1 MKTLQDLFLQNGK
14 SFENRKALQIF
25 RDGAYQSYT
34 YGQYLD
40 YALKLGSFL
49 RGLGYEKGEKVGI
62 LGNNTPEWAMVYAA
76 CMLQGFIA
84 VPIDRLLGIREIV
97 HIINDSDMR
106 GIFAEGKFYE
116 DAAGAKKE
124 MPALKDLYELNPMG
138 ETGFYSLFE
147 KTREIPPLPDIDPD
161 DPAVFLYTSGTTGK
175 TKGVILTHK
184 NLVSNLL
191 AIRERLQIQPE
202 DNLLSILP
210 LHHAYEGTAGFLTP
224 IFSGSLITFSPS
236 LANRDIVK
244 AMAETKVTKM
254 VGVPLVFEKM
264 YNSIQ
269 ANISKLPPVRKA
281 LVKTLFLAARIRRLF
296 DKSLNG
302 TKGIFKPLLEKAG
315 FQNID
320 FFVAGGAALPPH
332 INKFF
337 FLLGIPII
345 QGYGLTETS
354 PVLSAVDFRDIDFY
368 SVGRPLEGVK
378 VRIYNPDETGVGE
391 IVVRGDNIMKG
402 YYKEP
407 GKTAEVLKQGWFYTG
422 DYGFIDKKGR
432 INIKGRLKN
441 VIVSS
446 GGKNIYPEEIEEIL
460 IQCPYIEEV
469 LVVGQD
475 HPEAIIFPNY
485 EKMEEWAGEHNIK
498 ELDDEKMKELLKHE
512 IEKLNNHLAQY
523 KRVRKITLR
532 HEEFPKTS
540 TRKIKRYLFMGDSA
554 GSEE

>member
-14 SFENRKALQIF
+14 LYETRKALQIF
-25 RDGAYQSYT
+25 RDGAYKSYT

-49 RGLGYEKGEKVGI
+49 RELGYEKGERVGV
-62 LGNNTPEWAMVYAA
+62 LGNNSPEWAMVYAA
-76 CMLQGFIA
+76 CLLQGFIA
-84 VPIDRLLGIREIV
+84 VPIDRLLGIHEII

-106 GIFAEGKFYE
+106 GLFAEGKFYE
-116 DAAGAKKE
+116 AVTEAKKE
-124 MPALKDLYELNPMG
+124 MPALKDIYELNYSG
-138 ETGFYSLFE
+138 ETGFYSLLE
-147 KTREIPPLPDIDPD
+147 KVREIPELPDVDPE

-236 LANRDIVK
+236 LANRDIVRS
-244 AMAETKVTKM
+244 MAETGVTKM
-254 VGVPLVFEKM
+254 VGVPLIFEKM

-269 ANISKLPPVRKA
+269 SNISKLPPAKKA
-281 LVKTLFLAARIRRLF
+281 IVKLLFLTARIRRLF

-354 PVLSAVDFRDIDFY
+354 PVLSAVDPRDVDFY
-368 SVGRPLEGVK
+368 SVGRPLKGVK

-460 IQCPYIEEV
+460 I
-469 LVVGQD
+469 
-475 HPEAIIFPNY
+475 
-485 EKMEEWAGEHNIK
+485 
-498 ELDDEKMKELLKHE
+498 
-512 IEKLNNHLAQY
+512 
-523 KRVRKITLR
+523 
-532 HEEFPKTS
+532 
-540 TRKIKRYLFMGDSA
+540 
-554 GSEE
+554 